1 MSGMFAMPAPAS
13 NHNNHLDYD
22 SGTIE
27 KKRPASL
34 VAPESEASRKEKLA
48 AAKFSTLCFTSS
60 AARTVRG
67 YHSCVGFFPFLL
79 QCRAAAIDYFCD

>member
-1 MSGMFAMPAPAS
+1 MFAMPAPAS
-13 NHNNHLDYD
+13 NHNNHQDYD

-48 AAKFSTLCFTSS
+48 AAKFSTLRFTSS
-60 AARTVRG
+60 AARSVRAIIA
-67 YHSCVGFFPFLL
+67 VLGFSLFCFNVELQLL
-79 QCRAAAIDYFCD
+79 IIFATD